1 VYQSREPAFR
11 FLTESPDLFAETPEG
26 RAKGTAVLLQ
36 SKTAMRQTTERPLT
50 RLNQQSNH
58 FNPRS
63 FRSRL

>member
-1 VYQSREPAFR
+1 M
-11 FLTESPDLFAETPEG
+11 FAETPGG

-36 SKTAMRQTTERPLT
+36 RKTVMRQTTERALT